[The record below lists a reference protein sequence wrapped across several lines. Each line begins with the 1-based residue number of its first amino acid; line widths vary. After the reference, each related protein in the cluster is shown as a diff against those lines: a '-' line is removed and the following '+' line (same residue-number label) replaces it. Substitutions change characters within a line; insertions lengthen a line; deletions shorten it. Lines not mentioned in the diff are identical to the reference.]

1 MSYLGY
7 KSIAYRKHMRERRR
21 VEVWKAEQKEKKRNT
36 KRIKQLYKTTLAHV
50 VIAIMLIALYSLVFI
65 TSARA
70 DTIKVGEGP
79 FVMAVS
85 YTQSYDDLEYVANFM
100 TCDDAEKY
108 FFKNCTSAP
117 IMMCQL
123 ENALHMPMN
132 HETRNTFSKFDFEVD
147 DSQSCG
153 FVKTQKG
160 YSTFI
165 EEN

>member
-1 MSYLGY
+1 MKVHQITL
-7 KSIAYRKHMRERRR
+7 SIIILIFAWLFIER
-21 VEVWKAEQKEKKRNT
+21 
-36 KRIKQLYKTTLAHV
+36 AH
-50 VIAIMLIALYSLVFI
+50 
-65 TSARA
+65 A

-85 YTQSYDDLEYVANFM
+85 YTESYDDLEYVANFM
-100 TCDDAEKY
+100 TCDEAEKY

-123 ENALHMPMN
+123 EKALHMPMN

-153 FVKTQKG
+153 FVKTQEG

-165 EEN
+165 EGDN

>member
-1 MSYLGY
+1 MSPL
-7 KSIAYRKHMRERRR
+7 R
-21 VEVWKAEQKEKKRNT
+21 
-36 KRIKQLYKTTLAHV
+36 
-50 VIAIMLIALYSLVFI
+50 SLVGVVMVLTICFMFV
-65 TSARA
+65 RA
-70 DTIKVGEGP
+70 AKTDTIKVGEGP

-85 YTQSYDDLEYVANFM
+85 YTDSYNDLEYVANFL

-108 FFKNCTSAP
+108 FYQICTSAP

-123 ENALHMPMN
+123 EDKLYMPIS

-160 YSTFI
+160 YNTFV

>member
-7 KSIAYRKHMRERRR
+7 KNPAFRKRMREKRKAEELKTKKRDRRRR
-21 VEVWKAEQKEKKRNT
+21 VREWCHIST
-36 KRIKQLYKTTLAHV
+36 
-50 VIAIMLIALYSLVFI
+50 IAILQLVVVALIILFYGLFA
-65 TSARA
+65 SAIMA
-70 DTIKVGEGP
+70 KDTIKVGEGP

-85 YTQSYDDLEYVANFM
+85 YTQSYDDLEYVANFI

-108 FFKNCTSAP
+108 FYKNCTSAP

-165 EEN
+165 EED

>member
-7 KSIAYRKHMRERRR
+7 KNIAYRKHMREQRR
-21 VEVWKAEQKEKKRNT
+21 VAEWRTKQREKR
-36 KRIKQLYKTTLAHV
+36 KRIREWCHV
-50 VIAIMLIALYSLVFI
+50 STIAILQLVVVALIILFYGLFA
-65 TSARA
+65 SAIMA
-70 DTIKVGEGP
+70 KDTIKVGEGP

-85 YTQSYDDLEYVANFM
+85 YTQSYDDLEYVANFI

-108 FFKNCTSAP
+108 FYKNCTSAP

-160 YSTFI
+160 YNTFI
-165 EEN
+165 EED

>member
-1 MSYLGY
+1 
-7 KSIAYRKHMRERRR
+7 MRTNLRHYNREKAIVNRLKAEKRDRRRR
-21 VEVWKAEQKEKKRNT
+21 VREWCHIST
-36 KRIKQLYKTTLAHV
+36 
-50 VIAIMLIALYSLVFI
+50 IAILQIVVVALIIVFYGLFA
-65 TSARA
+65 SAIMA
-70 DTIKVGEGP
+70 KDTIKVGEGQ

-100 TCDDAEKY
+100 NCDDAEKY
-108 FFKNCTSAP
+108 FYKNCTSAP

-123 ENALHMPMN
+123 ESALYMPMN
-132 HETRNTFSKFDFEVD
+132 HETRNTFSKFDFEVS

-165 EEN
+165 EED

>member
-7 KSIAYRKHMRERRR
+7 KNIAYRKHMREQRR
-21 VEVWKAEQKEKKRNT
+21 VAEWKAEQKAKRKKFREWCT
-36 KRIKQLYKTTLAHV
+36 ISTTVILQLV
-50 VIAIMLIALYSLVFI
+50 VVALIIVFYGLFASAIMAK
-65 TSARA
+65 

-100 TCDDAEKY
+100 TCDEAEKY
-108 FFKNCTSAP
+108 FYKNCTSAP

-123 ENALHMPMN
+123 EDKLYMPVS

-160 YSTFI
+160 YNTFI
-165 EEN
+165 EE